1 MNATSA
7 TLQLWIKDI
16 MDNSVLSVNSTV
28 SALDVAKLMENSS
41 AGAVIVLENQAPVG
55 IVTNRDLAVKII
67 AHSYPADTP
76 IRRIMSSPLIS
87 INPETD
93 IDTAAELMSSKK
105 IRKLPVICGDEVIGI
120 IISSDVDFIKKR
132 K

>member
-28 SALDVAKLMENSS
+28 SAMDVAKLMENSS

-87 INPETD
+87 ISPETD